1 MGKIKKHWFKGLKKK
16 KDRAVCVDGDNISIR
31 VVTGSDRKKYI
42 TLQDAKMD
50 VRAVEAVR
58 SAVAKAKICEQ
69 PVAKYDVKSKRAYM
83 EYPDGAIKYV
93 R

>member
-1 MGKIKKHWFKGLKKK
+1 MGRIKKHWFKGSKKK
-16 KDRAVCVDGDNISIR
+16 ETRAVCVDGENISVQ
-31 VVTGSDRKKYI
+31 VVKGSDRRKYI
-42 TLQDAKMD
+42 TNQDAKMD
-50 VRAVEAVR
+50 VRAVGAVR
-58 SAVAKAKICEQ
+58 AAVAKAKICEQ